1 MRRDS
6 EEALNEM
13 GGREGDGAGGEGD
26 GAGGRVMVR
35 EISGVN
41 RCPLPLCSFSLMI
54 VKIIK
59 MDEY

>member
-1 MRRDS
+1 MRW
-6 EEALNEM
+6 A
-13 GGREGDGAGGEGD
+13 GGRVMVRGGGEGD